1 MDCAESW
8 KEILSQL
15 MDVEVHATIL
25 LGMIIGTAEF
35 CRSRNIPEC
44 VEKAESRADAIKQ
57 LIAEIRAH
65 AEVLQKHCNEEEYV
79 QYIAKKAELFK
90 AALVSF

>member
-1 MDCAESW
+1 MDCVESW

-15 MDVEVHATIL
+15 VDVEVRAAIL
-25 LGMIIGTAEF
+25 LGMIMGAAEF
-35 CRSRNIPEC
+35 CRNRNIPEC
-44 VEKAESRADAIKQ
+44 VEKAEARADAIKQ

-65 AEVLQKHCNEEEYV
+65 VEVLQKHCNEEEYV

-90 AALVSF
+90 AALASL